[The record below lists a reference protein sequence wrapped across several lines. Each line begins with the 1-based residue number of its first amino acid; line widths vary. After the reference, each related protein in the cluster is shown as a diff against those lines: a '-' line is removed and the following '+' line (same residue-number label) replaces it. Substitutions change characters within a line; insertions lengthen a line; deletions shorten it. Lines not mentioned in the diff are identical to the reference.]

1 MIRGTHLAALCA
13 LVLILCMACGDGDGD
28 EDVTDPYNNVP
39 TTLSFTGTVCLD
51 GSPVPGAM
59 VVFGWAEGGCDA
71 SAWDCGVSDRVEDV
85 TDAAGRYVLTAY
97 AECERG
103 VSLYDVSSG
112 IHRAPHLTAKIP
124 YPDAE
129 SGFVYDGRSWVAMT
143 CREEVQVIYL
153 GEVHETYLGDVSP
166 ADCSPL

>member
-1 MIRGTHLAALCA
+1 MRLP
-13 LVLILCMACGDGDGD
+13 LVLICLFALGCSGSDSPSDP
-28 EDVTDPYNNVP
+28 EVEVTDPYNNVP

-103 VSLYDVSSG
+103 GSLYDASNG
-112 IHRAPHLTAKIP
+112 IHRAPHLKAKIP

-143 CREEVQVIYL
+143 CREEVLVIYL
-153 GEVHETYLGDVSP
+153 GEVHESYLGDVSP